1 MATLEKIRNKSVL
14 LFVIIIVALLAFILG
29 DFLTSGQTYFGS
41 RDTVAKVGDV
51 TVKYNE
57 YQNQISQLSED
68 GRSQGAT
75 SDQISAQALGQVV
88 TNKLVE
94 REYDLLGITVTDSEL
109 QSLMYGDN
117 QMPDAAQFIANAS
130 RALGLETPDAHSVVE
145 AMNDPARYG
154 ISQDIANQISAG
166 LTSIES
172 SIESGLKEQKFG
184 QLMQGL
190 YTYNKL
196 DAKAL
201 YDDIASTRR
210 VAYAVMETTAV
221 PNDSIEF
228 SDADVQ
234 ALWNQRR
241 NEYKLD
247 EPLYAVDYIYVP
259 IAPSQADRANGANTV
274 ENAVVALNG
283 TPGMDAIA
291 ANGSF
296 VINNGNSALSHISD
310 RSLKAFLD
318 TASVGQ
324 AATISHAGDNYTVA
338 KLLGSTTAI
347 DSINVT
353 VAFVTP
359 GLDADSIAA
368 LINGGATVASLGLQG
383 YDDQWTTLVGSPD
396 EIAGALTAATVG
408 NAFVYTD
415 SVNGQ
420 AVSQV
425 FKVNNRKAPVKIYD
439 YAVASYT
446 VDPSQATLDE
456 LSGNLRTFVS
466 NNSNAADFAAN
477 AEENG
482 YRTLPAEV
490 GASSVQLG
498 NASDSRR
505 FIKWISEASKGKVSP
520 VFQDEKQTYL
530 LAIAVKDTYEDYLP
544 FNAQSI
550 YNNLRSDAMDAKK
563 AATLFERYNGRG
575 TDLASYSAAMGRQTD
590 TTSFNINSR
599 LPQYSLMRENEI
611 LGEMAAQP
619 VGNFAGLIQGKHAV
633 VAFEVIDETTANR
646 PFTEE
651 EYGQRFLRSY
661 SPMRV
666 PTLFLMGS
674 DKLDNRSLNF
684 IANPAE

>member
-68 GRSQGAT
+68 GRNQGAT

-88 TNKLVE
+88 TNKLLE

-130 RALGLETPDAHSVVE
+130 NVLHLQTPDAKAVVK
-145 AMNDPARYG
+145 AMKEPARYG
-154 ISQDIANQISAG
+154 ISQDIANQISNG
-166 LTSIES
+166 LTSLES
-172 SIESGLKEQKFG
+172 EIESGLKKQKFG
-184 QLMQGL
+184 QLVQGL

-196 DAKAL
+196 DAQAL
-201 YDDIASTRR
+201 YDDVATTRR
-210 VAYAVMETTAV
+210 VAYAVMETTAL

-241 NEYKLD
+241 NEFKLD

-259 IAPSQADRANGANTV
+259 IVPSQADRANGANAV

-283 TPGMDAIA
+283 TPNMDAIA

-296 VINNGNSALSHISD
+296 VISNGSSALSKITD

-318 TASVGQ
+318 TAAVGE
-324 AATISHAGDNYTVA
+324 AATIAHAGDNYTIA
-338 KLLGSTTAI
+338 KLLGKTSAI
-347 DSINVT
+347 DSINVS
-353 VAFVTP
+353 VAFLTP
-359 GLDADSIAA
+359 GVDADSVAA
-368 LINGGATVASLGLQG
+368 LINGGATVSSLGLQG
-383 YDDQWTTLVGSPD
+383 YDDQWTTLAGSPE
-396 EIAGALTAATVG
+396 EIAEALTAAPVG
-408 NAFVYTD
+408 TAFVYTD
-415 SVNGQ
+415 SLQGQ

-425 FKVNNRKAPVKIYD
+425 FKVNNRKAPVSIYD
-439 YAVASYT
+439 YAVAKYT

-505 FIKWISEASKGKVSP
+505 FIKWISEAPKGKVSP
-520 VFQDEKQTYL
+520 VFQDDKQSYL

-550 YNNLRSDAMDAKK
+550 YNGLRSDAMDAKK
-563 AATLFERYNGRG
+563 AAMLYQRYNGRG
-575 TDLASYSAAMGRQTD
+575 TDLASGSAAMGRQTD

-599 LPQYSLMRENEI
+599 MPQFSLMRENEI
-611 LGEMAAQP
+611 LGRMAAQP
-619 VGNFAGLIQGKHAV
+619 VGSYSGLVQGNHAV
-633 VAFEVIDETTANR
+633 VAFEVIDESTGNR

-651 EYGQRFLRSY
+651 EYGQRFIRAFG
-661 SPMRV
+661 PMRIL
-666 PTLFLMGS
+666 TLFLMGS